1 MRKFTFFLSM
11 LFAMTV
17 MAQTGGYE
25 VNYTGTKNSDRPLNF
40 IKVESA
46 SYGSS
51 NYNLTSSEKLQL
63 YVDATESVTLKVGAG
78 DVVTPSIGYGGSWM
92 HAYVYVDANGD
103 GTFTAGVAEDGYTP
117 TGDLVSY
124 SAYNAD
130 PEGSGLWRNSAG
142 AQSGNNTVALPT
154 FKAPETTGTYR
165 MRFKTDWNSI
175 DPAGCDKDGN
185 TLSAN
190 RGAIID
196 VTLEVAEAQEGYV
209 EQLFNAATI
218 VDGKLAKGT
227 SWYTIQIGANGYVID
242 NNGDAN
248 HIALDEVISDATDGN
263 QLWAFVGDNTNGYKL
278 YNKKTGTAKVLA
290 APTTMG
296 SNTGANAFPILVDA
310 TAVPA
315 GYTDMWM
322 FTESSDLGTG
332 DTYFYMYEKGYPSNK
347 VNNRDNKLAFWNG
360 GADAGSTLNIQL
372 GQVEHP
378 VSTMTGEWTAS
389 NAAGTWAAGW
399 KSKNA
404 PHALL
409 QETQGRNNIAGYN
422 AEGDLQLY
430 TCLANATV
438 NGVYIATYSVSSD
451 SEDYMVA
458 GYSFDFVSSGTNDVT
473 VTPNGGEAVT
483 AGSAN
488 AANVSVKN
496 SEESALLTFD
506 VTSTS
511 NMFAN
516 TTNFYITM
524 VRKAPAVEP
533 SEEIF
538 VTNKGG
544 IPYRIPAIAMAKN
557 GDLIAVADYRHSGS
571 DIGVVNNGRI
581 DLHARIS
588 KDNGASWGNRFS
600 IVEGQGASSP
610 DFMHVGFGDPAI
622 VADRESDR
630 VLVLSCAGN
639 VSFQNGTRNN
649 HQNIARFYSEDN
661 GATWSEPVDI
671 ADAIYAMWDN
681 SNHGPVMAMFVGS
694 GKIHQS
700 RYVKVNNYYRLYC
713 AVLLKNKNA
722 TYTNFVLYSDDF
734 GGSWNV
740 LGGVNTAPIPSGGD
754 EPKVEEL
761 PNGNVVISSRI
772 NGGRDFNIFTF
783 TDMETATGSWGTR
796 ATSNASNNGV
806 VALGNSTNGEI
817 MIMPAV
823 RNEDGEKVWIALQS
837 LPFGS
842 GRTNVGIYYKELAS
856 SNDYNTPANFAKD
869 WDGRHQATFLG
880 SAYSTMC
887 FQQDSTIA
895 FLYEES
901 TYGADYTIV
910 YKNYTLEQ
918 ITDGAYSVSNDT
930 TTPEPEPEPEPE
942 LPEESA
948 LVLALTAE
956 QIGTTYPYQ
965 LSNED
970 AAKIFALNDITVAIK
985 FNTSNLGG
993 RKALFATADPTK
1005 AANTDAMGTNS
1016 YYVAYGMNNADIGY
1030 LASWRD
1036 GDRYTAGNCIP
1047 ANAEENV
1054 AVFVINPTNNNFRS
1068 YINGQNIAD
1077 RNFGGYEIASPAM
1090 VKADYPDANI
1100 YIGGA
1105 EHAGGYGEVF
1115 NGTITGVKVF
1125 EGALTADEIAAIN
1138 FDAVEPEP
1146 EPEPNTP
1153 VEITSIDQLSN
1164 AKLYTVASSDAG
1176 RGNFYALDSKV
1187 DMCAVTYNAGADA
1200 CHSVAYNAEDPKQ
1213 QFAFVN
1219 YEGKFYIY
1227 SVSEKKFLAKE
1238 GNVNKLTA
1246 ESPYDY
1252 VTVEKVIEAGENTF
1266 ALKANDT
1273 HYFTASP
1280 GWCSNASR
1288 NTCIQSTLTSHSSN
1302 DGWDAGAWFI
1312 ITEVGEFDATEAL
1325 AMLAPEVEPLEV
1337 VSITPADG
1345 ETVEKLEQIV
1355 VTFNAPVTLDET
1367 KSINLVAVEEK
1378 ADVTPIEAYA
1388 GNWNMASIYP
1398 GYDEMTYYAT
1408 GTVEVINYQGT
1419 PALLCKNFADY
1430 APEFG
1435 YDDSF
1440 IMLYNSEDGS
1450 VTLPAQQVGDFYY
1463 EGVTYKSAILLANS
1477 MKMELFNGKLIG
1489 NIVDGNIVFENSAE
1503 NEGVADSFMY
1513 YAEELGT
1520 LSYFNSLT
1528 WTPAEAAA
1536 APAKAARNRIAVEG
1550 VKKINVA
1557 PIAKS
1562 KINRADEN
1570 VVNVVSASINPDD
1583 ATQLIITVNEAL
1595 ANGTYK
1601 LSIEAGAVVTAQG
1614 ATNEAIFCTYYLNA
1628 PTGVE
1633 EVKGENGKVKAIYD
1647 LQGRK
1652 VETASKGIYII
1663 DGKKVLVK

>member
-1 MRKFTFFLSM
+1 M
-11 LFAMTV
+11 LFAMTM
-17 MAQTGGYE
+17 MAQTNGYE

-40 IKVESA
+40 VKVESA

-51 NYNLTSSEKLQL
+51 NYNLTAAETLQL
-63 YVDATESVTLKVGAG
+63 YVDATETVRLKVGAG
-78 DVVTPSIGYGGSWM
+78 DVVTPSVGYGGSWM

-142 AQSGNNTVALPT
+142 AQNGNNTVALPT

-165 MRFKTDWNSI
+165 MRFKIDWNSI
-175 DPAGCDKDGN
+175 DPAGCDKEGN

-218 VDGKLAKGT
+218 TEGEFAKGT
-227 SWYTIQIGANGYVID
+227 AWYTLQIAANGFVIAD
-242 NNGDAN
+242 NGTAD
-248 HIALDEVISDATDGN
+248 HIALDEVISDATDSK

-278 YNKKTGTAKVLA
+278 YNKSTGTAKVLA
-290 APTTMG
+290 APTTMS
-296 SNTGANAFPILVDA
+296 SNSGGTSYPILVDA
-310 TAVPA
+310 ATVPA

-322 FTESSDLGTG
+322 FTSSSDLGTG
-332 DTYFYMYEKGYPSNK
+332 DTYFYMYEKGYPANK
-347 VNNRDNKLAFWNG
+347 VNNRDNKLAFWSG

-389 NAAGTWAAGW
+389 NPAGTWAAGW

-422 AEGDLQLY
+422 GEGDLQLY

-451 SEDYMVA
+451 NEDYMVA

-483 AGSAN
+483 ASSAN
-488 AANVSVKN
+488 AANVSVVN
-496 SEESALLTFD
+496 SDESAQLTFD

-516 TTNFYITM
+516 TSKFYITM
-524 VRKAPAVEP
+524 VRKAPAIEP
-533 SEEIF
+533 SEDIF
-538 VTNKGG
+538 VTKKGG

-588 KDNGASWGNRFS
+588 KDNGTSWGDRFS
-600 IVEGQGASSP
+600 IVEGKGASSP

-700 RYVKVNNYYRLYC
+700 RYVKVNDYYRLYC

-734 GGSWNV
+734 GGSWKV

-761 PNGNVVISSRI
+761 PNGNVIISSRI

-783 TDMETATGSWGTR
+783 TDKEAATGSWGTR
-796 ATSNASNNGV
+796 ATSNANNNGV

-817 MIMPAV
+817 LIFPAV
-823 RNEDGEKVWIALQS
+823 RNEDGAHVWMALQS
-837 LPFGS
+837 VPFGS

-856 SNDYNTPANFAKD
+856 ELDYNTPANFAKE
-869 WDGRHQATFLG
+869 WDGRHQASFLG

-918 ITDGAYSVSNDT
+918 ITDGAYSVSNSTD
-930 TTPEPEPEPEPE
+930 TPEPEPDETES
-942 LPEESA
+942 EETKA
-948 LVLALTAE
+948 LIVDAKALLAHE
-956 QIGTTYPYQ
+956 SIGTPTGSARAALEAAVAAAEAKPTAAAGTA
-965 LSNED
+965 LS
-970 AAKIFALNDITVAIK
+970 IAI
-985 FNTSNLGG
+985 
-993 RKALFATADPTK
+993 D
-1005 AANTDAMGTNS
+1005 S
-1016 YYVAYGMNNADIGY
+1016 YYSATEIVVPEAGKTYTFTAVWGDVEYYIYNNNGTLAVAARNGDVPVEGQFVCEYNADEEYKFQFKTSDGAYY
-1030 LASWRD
+1030 LA
-1036 GDRYTAGNCIP
+1036 Y
-1047 ANAEENV
+1047 
-1054 AVFVINPTNNNFRS
+1054 PT
-1068 YINGQNIAD
+1068 
-1077 RNFGGYEIASPAM
+1077 
-1090 VKADYPDANI
+1090 
-1100 YIGGA
+1100 IGGKSWLDN
-1105 EHAGGYGEVF
+1105 ESL
-1115 NGTITGVKVF
+1115 TGL
-1125 EGALTADEIAAIN
+1125 EA
-1138 FDAVEPEP
+1138 
-1146 EPEPNTP
+1146 
-1153 VEITSIDQLSN
+1153 TS
-1164 AKLYTVASSDAG
+1164 
-1176 RGNFYALDSKV
+1176 SKV
-1187 DMCAVTYNAGADA
+1187 T
-1200 CHSVAYNAEDPKQ
+1200 
-1213 QFAFVN
+1213 
-1219 YEGKFYIY
+1219 KF
-1227 SVSEKKFLAKE
+1227 
-1238 GNVNKLTA
+1238 NVNKILSGGSVSATNEA
-1246 ESPYDY
+1246 LFGLVRMDGWRGYDNGKY
-1252 VTVEKVIEAGENTF
+1252 TDSYGPIVVKHSAQTFDGANDAFYNENFTSAFRIEAVEQ
-1266 ALKANDT
+1266 
-1273 HYFTASP
+1273 P
-1280 GWCSNASR
+1280 E
-1288 NTCIQSTLTSHSSN
+1288 
-1302 DGWDAGAWFI
+1302 
-1312 ITEVGEFDATEAL
+1312 EV
-1325 AMLAPEVEPLEV
+1325 VEPLEV

-1367 KSINLVAVEEK
+1367 KSISLVAVDEK

-1388 GNWNMASIYP
+1388 GSWNMASLYP

-1408 GTVEVINYQGT
+1408 GTIEVIDYQGT

-1430 APEFG
+1430 DPAYG

-1450 VTLPAQQVGDFYY
+1450 ITLPTQQVGDFYY
-1463 EGVTYKSAILLANS
+1463 EGASYQSALLLTNS
-1477 MKMELFNGKLIG
+1477 MRMEIFNGKLIG

-1503 NEGVADSFMY
+1503 NENTADSFMF
-1513 YAEELGT
+1513 YAPELGT
-1520 LSYFNSLT
+1520 LTYFNSLT

-1536 APAKAARNRIAVEG
+1536 APAKAPARNKIAVEG
-1550 VKKINVA
+1550 VKSIAVA
-1557 PIAKS
+1557 SVAKS
-1562 KINRADEN
+1562 KMSRAAN
-1570 VVNVVSASINPDD
+1570 IVTASINPDD
-1583 ATQLIITVNEAL
+1583 ATQLIIAVNEAL
-1595 ANGTYK
+1595 ANGTYE
-1601 LSIEAGAVVTAQG
+1601 LTIEAGAVVTAEG
-1614 ATNEAIFCTYYLNA
+1614 ATNETIICTYYLND

-1633 EVKGENGKVKAIYD
+1633 EVFDEVKTENGKVKAIYD

-1652 VETASKGIYII
+1652 VETTSKGLYII
-1663 DGKKVLVK
+1663 DGKKVFVK

>member
-1 MRKFTFFLSM
+1 M
-11 LFAMTV
+11 LFAMTM
-17 MAQTGGYE
+17 MAQTNGYE

-40 IKVESA
+40 VKVESA

-51 NYNLTSSEKLQL
+51 NYNLTAAETLQL
-63 YVDATESVTLKVGAG
+63 YVDATETVRLKVGAG
-78 DVVTPSIGYGGSWM
+78 DVVTPSVGYGGSWM

-142 AQSGNNTVALPT
+142 AQNGNNTVALPT

-165 MRFKTDWNSI
+165 MRFKIDWNSI
-175 DPAGCDKDGN
+175 DPAGCDKEGN

-218 VDGKLAKGT
+218 TEGEFAKGT
-227 SWYTIQIGANGYVID
+227 AWYTLQIAANGFVIAD
-242 NNGDAN
+242 NGTAD
-248 HIALDEVISDATDGN
+248 HIALDEVISDATDSK

-278 YNKKTGTAKVLA
+278 YNKSTGTAKVLA
-290 APTTMG
+290 APTTMS
-296 SNTGANAFPILVDA
+296 SNTGATSYPILVDA
-310 TAVPA
+310 AAVPA

-322 FTESSDLGTG
+322 FTSSSDLGTG
-332 DTYFYMYEKGYPSNK
+332 DTYFYMYEKGYPANK

-422 AEGDLQLY
+422 GEGDLQLY

-451 SEDYMVA
+451 NEDYMVA

-483 AGSAN
+483 ASSAN
-488 AANVSVKN
+488 AANISVKN
-496 SEESALLTFD
+496 SDESAQLTFD

-524 VRKAPAVEP
+524 VRKAPAIEP
-533 SEEIF
+533 SEDIF
-538 VTNKGG
+538 VTKKGG
-544 IPYRIPAIAMAKN
+544 IPYRIPAIALAKN

-588 KDNGASWGNRFS
+588 KDNGTSWGDRFS
-600 IVEGQGASSP
+600 IVEGKGASSP

-700 RYVKVNNYYRLYC
+700 RYVKVNDYYRLYC

-734 GGSWNV
+734 GGSWKV

-761 PNGNVVISSRI
+761 PNGNVIISSRI

-783 TDMETATGSWGTR
+783 TDKEAATGSWGTR
-796 ATSNASNNGV
+796 ATSNANNNGV

-817 MIMPAV
+817 LIFPAV
-823 RNEDGEKVWIALQS
+823 RNEDGAHVWMALQS
-837 LPFGS
+837 VPFGS

-856 SNDYNTPANFAKD
+856 ELDYNTPANFAKD
-869 WDGRHQATFLG
+869 WDGRHQASFLG

-918 ITDGAYSVSNDT
+918 ITDGAYSVSNSTD
-930 TTPEPEPEPEPE
+930 TPEPEPDETES
-942 LPEESA
+942 EETKA
-948 LVLALTAE
+948 LIVDAKALLAHE
-956 QIGTTYPYQ
+956 GIGTPTGSARAALEAAVAAAEAKPTAAAGTA
-965 LSNED
+965 LS
-970 AAKIFALNDITVAIK
+970 IAI
-985 FNTSNLGG
+985 
-993 RKALFATADPTK
+993 D
-1005 AANTDAMGTNS
+1005 S
-1016 YYVAYGMNNADIGY
+1016 YYSATEIVVPEDGKTYTFTAVWGTTECYIYNNNGTLAVAARNGDVPVEGQFVCEYNADEEYKFQFKTSDGIYY
-1030 LASWRD
+1030 LA
-1036 GDRYTAGNCIP
+1036 Y
-1047 ANAEENV
+1047 
-1054 AVFVINPTNNNFRS
+1054 PT
-1068 YINGQNIAD
+1068 
-1077 RNFGGYEIASPAM
+1077 
-1090 VKADYPDANI
+1090 
-1100 YIGGA
+1100 IGGKSWLDN
-1105 EHAGGYGEVF
+1105 ESL
-1115 NGTITGVKVF
+1115 TGL
-1125 EGALTADEIAAIN
+1125 EA
-1138 FDAVEPEP
+1138 
-1146 EPEPNTP
+1146 
-1153 VEITSIDQLSN
+1153 TS
-1164 AKLYTVASSDAG
+1164 
-1176 RGNFYALDSKV
+1176 GN
-1187 DMCAVTYNAGADA
+1187 VT
-1200 CHSVAYNAEDPKQ
+1200 
-1213 QFAFVN
+1213 
-1219 YEGKFYIY
+1219 KF
-1227 SVSEKKFLAKE
+1227 
-1238 GNVNKLTA
+1238 NVNKILSGGSVSATNEALFGLVRMDGWRGYHNSEYRNVYGPIVVKHSDLTFDGA
-1246 ESPYDY
+1246 EAPFYNENFTSAFR
-1252 VTVEKVIEAGENTF
+1252 IEAVEQ
-1266 ALKANDT
+1266 
-1273 HYFTASP
+1273 P
-1280 GWCSNASR
+1280 E
-1288 NTCIQSTLTSHSSN
+1288 
-1302 DGWDAGAWFI
+1302 
-1312 ITEVGEFDATEAL
+1312 EV
-1325 AMLAPEVEPLEV
+1325 VEPLEV
-1337 VSITPADG
+1337 VDITPADG

-1367 KSINLVAVEEK
+1367 KSISLVAVEEK

-1388 GNWNMASIYP
+1388 GSWNMASLYP

-1408 GTVEVINYQGT
+1408 GTVEVIDYEGT

-1430 APEFG
+1430 DPAYG

-1450 VTLPAQQVGDFYY
+1450 ITLPTQQVGDFYY
-1463 EGVTYKSAILLANS
+1463 EGASYQSALLLTNS
-1477 MKMELFNGKLIG
+1477 MRMEIFNGKLIG

-1503 NEGVADSFMY
+1503 NDNTADSFMF
-1513 YAEELGT
+1513 YAPELGT
-1520 LSYFNSLT
+1520 LTYFNSLT

-1536 APAKAARNRIAVEG
+1536 APAKAPARNKIAVEG
-1550 VKKINVA
+1550 VKSINVA

-1562 KINRADEN
+1562 KMNRADEN

-1595 ANGTYK
+1595 ANGKYM

-1614 ATNEAIFCTYYLNA
+1614 ATNEAIICTYYLND
-1628 PTGVE
+1628 PTDVE
-1633 EVKGENGKVKAIYD
+1633 EVFDEVKTESGEVKGIYD
-1647 LQGRK
+1647 LTGRK
-1652 VETASKGIYII
+1652 VEGPTKGIYII
-1663 DGKKVLVK
+1663 NGKKVLVK

>member
-11 LFAMTV
+11 LFAMTM
-17 MAQTGGYE
+17 MAQTNGYE

-40 IKVESA
+40 VKVESA
-46 SYGSS
+46 SYGAS
-51 NYNLTSSEKLQL
+51 NYNLTAAEKLQL
-63 YVDATESVTLKVGAG
+63 YVDATETVTLKVGAG
-78 DVVTPSIGYGGSWM
+78 DVVTPSVGYGGSWM

-142 AQSGNNTVALPT
+142 AQNGNNTVALPT

-165 MRFKTDWNSI
+165 MRFKIDWNSI
-175 DPAGCDKDGN
+175 DPAGCNDAGN

-218 VDGKLAKGT
+218 TEGEFAKGT
-227 SWYTIQIGANGYVID
+227 AWYTLQIAANGFVIAD
-242 NNGDAN
+242 NGTAD
-248 HIALDEVISDATDGN
+248 HIALDEVISDATDSK

-278 YNKKTGTAKVLA
+278 YNKSTGTAKVLA
-290 APTTMG
+290 APTTMS
-296 SNTGANAFPILVDA
+296 SNSGGTSYPILVDA
-310 TAVPA
+310 AAVPA

-322 FTESSDLGTG
+322 FTSSSDLGTG
-332 DTYFYMYEKGYPSNK
+332 DTYFYMYEKGYPANK
-347 VNNRDNKLAFWNG
+347 VNNRDNKLAFWSG

-422 AEGDLQLY
+422 GEGDLQLY

-451 SEDYMVA
+451 NEDYMVA

-483 AGSAN
+483 ASSAN
-488 AANVSVKN
+488 AANVSVVN
-496 SEESALLTFD
+496 SDESAQLTFN

-524 VRKAPAVEP
+524 VRKAPAIEP
-533 SEEIF
+533 SEDIF
-538 VTNKGG
+538 VTKKGG

-588 KDNGASWGNRFS
+588 KDNGTSWGNRFS
-600 IVEGQGASSP
+600 IVEGKGASSP

-700 RYVKVNNYYRLYC
+700 RYVKVNDYYRLYC

-734 GGSWNV
+734 GGSWKV

-761 PNGNVVISSRI
+761 PNGNVIISSRI

-783 TDMETATGSWGTR
+783 TDKEAATGSWGTR

-817 MIMPAV
+817 LIFPAV
-823 RNEDGEKVWIALQS
+823 RNEDGANVWMALQS
-837 LPFGS
+837 VPFGS

-856 SNDYNTPANFAKD
+856 ELDYNTPANFAKE
-869 WDGRHQATFLG
+869 WDGRHQASFLG

-930 TTPEPEPEPEPE
+930 DTPEPEPDETES
-942 LPEESA
+942 EETKA
-948 LVLALTAE
+948 LIVDAKALLAHE
-956 QIGTTYPYQ
+956 SIGTPTGSARAALEAAVAAAEAKPTAAAGTA
-965 LSNED
+965 LS
-970 AAKIFALNDITVAIK
+970 IAI
-985 FNTSNLGG
+985 
-993 RKALFATADPTK
+993 D
-1005 AANTDAMGTNS
+1005 S
-1016 YYVAYGMNNADIGY
+1016 YYSATEIVVPEAGKTYTFTAVWGDVEYYIYNNNGTLAVAARNGDVPVEGQFVCEYNADEEYKFQFKTSDGAYY
-1030 LASWRD
+1030 LA
-1036 GDRYTAGNCIP
+1036 Y
-1047 ANAEENV
+1047 
-1054 AVFVINPTNNNFRS
+1054 PT
-1068 YINGQNIAD
+1068 
-1077 RNFGGYEIASPAM
+1077 
-1090 VKADYPDANI
+1090 
-1100 YIGGA
+1100 IGGKSWLDN
-1105 EHAGGYGEVF
+1105 ESL
-1115 NGTITGVKVF
+1115 TGL
-1125 EGALTADEIAAIN
+1125 EA
-1138 FDAVEPEP
+1138 
-1146 EPEPNTP
+1146 
-1153 VEITSIDQLSN
+1153 TS
-1164 AKLYTVASSDAG
+1164 
-1176 RGNFYALDSKV
+1176 SKV
-1187 DMCAVTYNAGADA
+1187 T
-1200 CHSVAYNAEDPKQ
+1200 
-1213 QFAFVN
+1213 
-1219 YEGKFYIY
+1219 KF
-1227 SVSEKKFLAKE
+1227 
-1238 GNVNKLTA
+1238 NVNKILSGGSVSATNEA
-1246 ESPYDY
+1246 LFGLVRMDGWRGYDNGKY
-1252 VTVEKVIEAGENTF
+1252 TDSYGPIVVKHSAQTF
-1266 ALKANDT
+1266 DGANDAF
-1273 HYFTASP
+1273 YNENFTSAFRVEAVEQP
-1280 GWCSNASR
+1280 E
-1288 NTCIQSTLTSHSSN
+1288 
-1302 DGWDAGAWFI
+1302 
-1312 ITEVGEFDATEAL
+1312 EV
-1325 AMLAPEVEPLEV
+1325 VEPLEV

-1367 KSINLVAVEEK
+1367 KSISLVAVEESN
-1378 ADVTPIEAYA
+1378 VTPIEAYA
-1388 GNWNMASIYP
+1388 GSWNMASLYP

-1408 GTVEVINYQGT
+1408 GTVEVIDYEGT

-1430 APEFG
+1430 DPAYG

-1450 VTLPAQQVGDFYY
+1450 ITLPAQNLADFYY
-1463 EGVTYKSAILLANS
+1463 EGASYPTTLYLSNS
-1477 MKMELFNGKLIG
+1477 MELMLYGGKLIG
-1489 NIVDGNIVFENSAE
+1489 NIVDGNIVFENAPD
-1503 NEGVADSFMY
+1503 NKNIADSFMFY
-1513 YAEELGT
+1513 SEELGT
-1520 LSYFNSLT
+1520 LTYFNSLT

-1536 APAKAARNRIAVEG
+1536 APAKAPARNKIAVEG
-1550 VKKINVA
+1550 VKNIAVA
-1557 PIAKS
+1557 SVAKS
-1562 KINRADEN
+1562 KMSRAAN
-1570 VVNVVSASINPDD
+1570 IVTASINPDD
-1583 ATQLIITVNEAL
+1583 ATQLIIAVNEAL
-1595 ANGTYK
+1595 ANGTYE
-1601 LSIEAGAVVTAQG
+1601 LTIEAGAVVTAQG
-1614 ATNEAIFCTYYLNA
+1614 ATNEAIICTFYLND

-1633 EVKGENGKVKAIYD
+1633 EVFDEVKTESGEVKGIYD
-1647 LQGRK
+1647 LTGRK
-1652 VETASKGIYII
+1652 VEGPTKGIYII
-1663 DGKKVLVK
+1663 NGKKVLVK

>member
-11 LFAMTV
+11 LFAMTM

-25 VNYTGTKNSDRPLNF
+25 VNYTGTKNSDRPLNY

-51 NYNLTSSEKLQL
+51 SYNLTAAEKLQL
-63 YVDATESVTLKVGAG
+63 YVDATETVTLKVGAG
-78 DVVTPSIGYGGSWM
+78 DVVTPSISYGGSWM

-103 GTFTAGVAEDGYTP
+103 GTFTADVADDGYTP

-130 PEGSGLWRNSAG
+130 PDGSGLWRNSAG
-142 AQSGNNTVALPT
+142 EQNGNNTVALPT
-154 FKAPETTGTYR
+154 FKAPETVGTYR

-175 DPAGCDKDGN
+175 DPAGCDDADN
-185 TLSAN
+185 TLKAN

-196 VTLEVAEAQEGYV
+196 VTLEVAEAQEGYA
-209 EQLFNAATI
+209 EQLFNATTI
-218 VDGKLAKGT
+218 TDGEFEKGT
-227 SWYTIQIGANGYVID
+227 AWYTLQIGANNFVIAD
-242 NNGDAN
+242 NGTAD
-248 HIALDEVISDATDGN
+248 HIELSEYISDATDN
-263 QLWAFVGDNTNGYKL
+263 AQLWAFVGDNTNGYKL
-278 YNKKTGTAKVLA
+278 YNKNTGTAKVLA

-296 SNTGANAFPILVDA
+296 SNTGGNAFPILVDA

-322 FTESSDLGTG
+322 FTSSSDLGEG
-332 DTYFYMYEKGYPSNK
+332 DTYFYMYEKGYPANK

-372 GQVEHP
+372 GQVEYP

-399 KSKNA
+399 KSTNA
-404 PHALL
+404 PHAIL
-409 QETQGRNNIAGYN
+409 QETQARNNIAGYN

-438 NGVYIATYSVSSD
+438 NGVFIATYSISTD

-458 GYSFDFVSSGTNDVT
+458 GYNFDFVSSGADDVT
-473 VTPNGGEAVT
+473 VTPNGGTAVT
-483 AGSAN
+483 ANSAT
-488 AANVSVKN
+488 AANVSVVN
-496 SEESALLTFD
+496 SEEGALLTFD

-516 TTNFYITM
+516 TSNFYITL

-533 SEEIF
+533 SQEIF
-538 VTNKGG
+538 TTNKGG

-557 GDLIAVADYRHSGS
+557 GDLIAVADYRHSGA
-571 DIGVVNNGRI
+571 DIGVVINGRI

-588 KDNGASWGNRFS
+588 KDNGASWENKFA
-600 IVEGQGASSP
+600 IVEGQGSSSP
-610 DFMHVGFGDPAI
+610 DFMHVGFGDPCI

-639 VSFQNGTRNN
+639 VSFQNGTRNR

-700 RYVKVNNYYRLYC
+700 RYVKVNDYYRLYC

-734 GGSWNV
+734 GGTWDV

-783 TDMETATGSWGTR
+783 TDKEAATGSWGTR

-869 WDGRHQATFLG
+869 WDGRHQSTFIG

-887 FQQDSTIA
+887 FQKDSTIA

-901 TYGADYTIV
+901 THGADYTIV

-918 ITDGAYSVSNDT
+918 ITDGAYSISSDT
-930 TTPEPEPEPEPE
+930 TLPEPDETES
-942 LPEESA
+942 EETKA
-948 LVLALTAE
+948 LIADAKALLANE
-956 QIGTTYPYQ
+956 GIGTPTGSARAALEAAVAAAEASPTAAAGTV
-965 LSNED
+965 LS
-970 AAKIFALNDITVAIK
+970 TAI
-985 FNTSNLGG
+985 
-993 RKALFATADPTK
+993 D
-1005 AANTDAMGTNS
+1005 S
-1016 YYVAYGMNNADIGY
+1016 YYGATEIVVPEGGKTYTFTAVWGDAEYYIYNNGGALAVKARDGEIPAEGQFLCEYNADEEYKFQFKTSDGAYY
-1030 LASWRD
+1030 LA
-1036 GDRYTAGNCIP
+1036 Y
-1047 ANAEENV
+1047 
-1054 AVFVINPTNNNFRS
+1054 PT
-1068 YINGQNIAD
+1068 
-1077 RNFGGYEIASPAM
+1077 
-1090 VKADYPDANI
+1090 
-1100 YIGGA
+1100 IGGKSWLD
-1105 EHAGGYGEVF
+1105 GESTS
-1115 NGTITGVKVF
+1115 GLEATSGKV
-1125 EGALTADEIAAIN
+1125 T
-1138 FDAVEPEP
+1138 
-1146 EPEPNTP
+1146 
-1153 VEITSIDQLSN
+1153 
-1164 AKLYTVASSDAG
+1164 
-1176 RGNFYALDSKV
+1176 
-1187 DMCAVTYNAGADA
+1187 
-1200 CHSVAYNAEDPKQ
+1200 
-1213 QFAFVN
+1213 
-1219 YEGKFYIY
+1219 KF
-1227 SVSEKKFLAKE
+1227 
-1238 GNVNKLTA
+1238 NVNKILSGGSVSATNEA
-1246 ESPYDY
+1246 LFGLVRMDGWRGYDNGKNIDSY
-1252 VTVEKVIEAGENTF
+1252 GPIVVKHSAQIFDGANDAYYNENFTSAFRVEEVEKPAV
-1266 ALKANDT
+1266 
-1273 HYFTASP
+1273 
-1280 GWCSNASR
+1280 
-1288 NTCIQSTLTSHSSN
+1288 
-1302 DGWDAGAWFI
+1302 
-1312 ITEVGEFDATEAL
+1312 V
-1325 AMLAPEVEPLEV
+1325 VEPLEV
-1337 VSITPADG
+1337 VSISPADG

-1367 KSINLVAVEEK
+1367 KNISLVAVEES
-1378 ADVTPIEAYA
+1378 DVTPIEAYV
-1388 GNWNMASIYP
+1388 GTWQLMSSFP
-1398 GYDEMTYYAT
+1398 GQESYYVT
-1408 GTVEVINYQGT
+1408 GTIEITENEGQ
-1419 PALLCKNFADY
+1419 PALLCKGFADMAY
-1430 APEFG
+1430 YG

-1450 VTLPAQQVGDFYY
+1450 ITLPAQYCNNFEYNGASY
-1463 EGVTYKSAILLANS
+1463 EVILYLGNYS
-1477 MKMELFNGKLIG
+1477 EMNVMGGKLIG
-1489 NIVDGNIVFENSAE
+1489 NIVDGNIVFENSPE
-1503 NEGVADSFMY
+1503 NQNIADSFIFYSSGMGG
-1513 YAEELGT
+1513 ALT
-1520 LSYFNSLT
+1520 YFNELV
-1528 WTPAEAAA
+1528 WTPASASA
-1536 APAKAARNRIAVEG
+1536 APAKAPARNNIKVNSA
-1550 VKKINVA
+1550 NNLTVA
-1557 PIAKS
+1557 SIAKS
-1562 KINRADEN
+1562 KISRADEN
-1570 VVNVVSASINPDD
+1570 VASIVSATINPDD

-1595 ANGTYK
+1595 ANSTYK
-1601 LSIEAGAVVTAQG
+1601 LTIEAGAVVTAEG
-1614 ATNEAIFCTYYLNA
+1614 ATNETIICTYILND
-1628 PTGVE
+1628 PTGIG
-1633 EVKGENGKVKAIYD
+1633 EVKGENGEVKAIYD
-1647 LQGRK
+1647 LTGRK
-1652 VETASKGIYII
+1652 VEGPRKGIYII

>member
-17 MAQTGGYE
+17 MAQTSGYE
-25 VNYTGTKNSDRPLNF
+25 VNYTGTKNSDRPLNYV
-40 IKVESA
+40 KVESP
-46 SYGSS
+46 SYGAS
-51 NYNLTSSEKLQL
+51 NYNLTAAETLQL
-63 YVDATESVTLKVGAG
+63 YVDATETVTLKVGAG

-142 AQSGNNTVALPT
+142 AQNGNNTVALPT

-196 VTLEVAEAQEGYV
+196 VTLEVAEAQEGFA
-209 EQLFNAATI
+209 EQLFNATTI
-218 VDGKLAKGT
+218 TDGQFAKGT
-227 SWYTIQIGANGYVID
+227 AWYTLQIAANNFVIAD
-242 NNGDAN
+242 NGTAN
-248 HIALDEVISDATDGN
+248 HIALSEYISDATDN
-263 QLWAFVGDNTNGYKL
+263 AQLWAFVGDNTNGYKL
-278 YNKKTGTAKVLA
+278 YNKNTGTAKVLA

-296 SNTGANAFPILVDA
+296 SNTGGNAFPILVDA
-310 TAVPA
+310 AAVPA
-315 GYTDMWM
+315 GYTDMWL
-322 FTESSDLGTG
+322 FTSSGDLGEG
-332 DTYFYMYEKGYPSNK
+332 DNYFYMYEKGYPENK

-372 GQVEHP
+372 GQVEYP

-399 KSKNA
+399 KSTNA
-404 PHALL
+404 PHAIL
-409 QETQGRNNIAGYN
+409 QETQARNNIAGYN

-438 NGVYIATYSVSSD
+438 NGVFIATYSISSD
-451 SEDYMVA
+451 DNDYMVA

-473 VTPNGGEAVT
+473 VTPNGGSAVT
-483 AGSAN
+483 ASSAT
-488 AANVSVKN
+488 AANVSVVN
-496 SEESALLTFD
+496 SEENALLTFD

-516 TTNFYITM
+516 TSNFYITL

-533 SEEIF
+533 SQEIF

-588 KDNGASWGNRFS
+588 KDNGASWEQKFA
-600 IVEGQGASSP
+600 IVEGKGANSP
-610 DFMHVGFGDPAI
+610 DFMHVGFGDPCI

-681 SNHGPVMAMFVGS
+681 SVQGPVMAMFVGS

-700 RYVKVNNYYRLYC
+700 RYVKVNDYYRLYC

-734 GGSWNV
+734 GGTWDI
-740 LGGVNTAPIPSGGD
+740 LGGATTAPIPSGGD

-783 TDMETATGSWGTR
+783 TDMEAATGSWGTR

-869 WDGRHQATFLG
+869 WDGRHQATFIG

-887 FQQDSTIA
+887 FQKDSTIA

-901 TYGADYTIV
+901 THGADYTIV

-918 ITDGAYSVSNDT
+918 ITDGAYSISSDT
-930 TTPEPEPEPEPE
+930 TLPEPDETESEETKALIADAKELLANEDIGTPTGSARAALEAAVAAAEAKPTAAAGTALSIAIDSYYSATEIVVPEAGKTYTFTAVWGENE
-942 LPEESA
+942 YYIYNNNGTLAVAARGEEALPE
-948 LVLALTAE
+948 
-956 QIGTTYPYQ
+956 
-965 LSNED
+965 
-970 AAKIFALNDITVAIK
+970 AAQFVCE
-985 FNTSNLGG
+985 
-993 RKALFATADPTK
+993 
-1005 AANTDAMGTNS
+1005 
-1016 YYVAYGMNNADIGY
+1016 YNADEEYKFQFKTSDGVYY
-1030 LASWRD
+1030 LA
-1036 GDRYTAGNCIP
+1036 Y
-1047 ANAEENV
+1047 
-1054 AVFVINPTNNNFRS
+1054 PT
-1068 YINGQNIAD
+1068 
-1077 RNFGGYEIASPAM
+1077 
-1090 VKADYPDANI
+1090 
-1100 YIGGA
+1100 IGGKNWLD
-1105 EHAGGYGEVF
+1105 GESL
-1115 NGTITGVKVF
+1115 TGL
-1125 EGALTADEIAAIN
+1125 EA
-1138 FDAVEPEP
+1138 
-1146 EPEPNTP
+1146 
-1153 VEITSIDQLSN
+1153 TS
-1164 AKLYTVASSDAG
+1164 
-1176 RGNFYALDSKV
+1176 SKV
-1187 DMCAVTYNAGADA
+1187 T
-1200 CHSVAYNAEDPKQ
+1200 
-1213 QFAFVN
+1213 
-1219 YEGKFYIY
+1219 KF
-1227 SVSEKKFLAKE
+1227 
-1238 GNVNKLTA
+1238 NVNKILSGGSVSATNEA
-1246 ESPYDY
+1246 LFGLVRMDGWRGYDNGKY
-1252 VTVEKVIEAGENTF
+1252 TDSYGPIVVKHSAQTFDGANDAFYNENFTSAFRIEAVEQ
-1266 ALKANDT
+1266 
-1273 HYFTASP
+1273 P
-1280 GWCSNASR
+1280 E
-1288 NTCIQSTLTSHSSN
+1288 
-1302 DGWDAGAWFI
+1302 
-1312 ITEVGEFDATEAL
+1312 EV
-1325 AMLAPEVEPLEV
+1325 VEPLEV

-1345 ETVEKLEQIV
+1345 ETVEKLEQVV
-1355 VTFNAPVTLDET
+1355 VTFSAPVTLDET
-1367 KSINLVAVEEK
+1367 KNISLVAVEEK

-1388 GNWNMASIYP
+1388 GSWNMVSEYP
-1398 GYDEMTYYAT
+1398 GYDEFTYYAT
-1408 GTVEVINYQGT
+1408 GTIEVIDFNGE

-1450 VTLPAQQVGDFYY
+1450 VTLPAQQVGDFNY

-1562 KINRADEN
+1562 KISRADEN
-1570 VVNVVSASINPDD
+1570 VASIVSATINPDD

-1601 LSIEAGAVVTAQG
+1601 LTIEAGAVVTAEG
-1614 ATNEAIFCTYYLNA
+1614 ATNETIICTYILND
-1628 PTGVE
+1628 PTGID

-1652 VETASKGIYII
+1652 VETTSKGLYII

>member
-11 LFAMTV
+11 LFAMTM
-17 MAQTGGYE
+17 MAQTNGYE

-40 IKVESA
+40 VKVESA

-51 NYNLTSSEKLQL
+51 NYNLTAAETLQL
-63 YVDATESVTLKVGAG
+63 YVDATETVRLKVGAG
-78 DVVTPSIGYGGSWM
+78 DVVTPSVGYGGSWM

-142 AQSGNNTVALPT
+142 AQNGNNTVALPT

-165 MRFKTDWNSI
+165 MRFKIDWNSI
-175 DPAGCDKDGN
+175 DPAGCDKEGN

-218 VDGKLAKGT
+218 TEGEFAKGT
-227 SWYTIQIGANGYVID
+227 AWYTLQIAANGFVIAD
-242 NNGDAN
+242 NGTAD
-248 HIALDEVISDATDGN
+248 HIALDEVISDATDSK

-278 YNKKTGTAKVLA
+278 YNKSTGTAKVLA
-290 APTTMG
+290 APTTMS
-296 SNTGANAFPILVDA
+296 SNTGATSYPILVDA
-310 TAVPA
+310 AAVPA

-322 FTESSDLGTG
+322 FTSSSDLGTG
-332 DTYFYMYEKGYPSNK
+332 DTYFYMYEKGYPANK

-422 AEGDLQLY
+422 GEGDLQLY

-451 SEDYMVA
+451 NEDYMVA

-483 AGSAN
+483 ASSAN
-488 AANVSVKN
+488 AANVSVVN
-496 SEESALLTFD
+496 SDESAQLTFN

-516 TTNFYITM
+516 TSKFYITM
-524 VRKAPAVEP
+524 VRKAPAIEP
-533 SEEIF
+533 SEDIF
-538 VTNKGG
+538 VTKKGG

-588 KDNGASWGNRFS
+588 KDNGTSWGNRFS
-600 IVEGQGASSP
+600 IVEGKGASSP

-700 RYVKVNNYYRLYC
+700 RYVKVNDYYRLYC

-734 GGSWNV
+734 GGSWKV

-761 PNGNVVISSRI
+761 PNGNVIISSRI

-783 TDMETATGSWGTR
+783 TDKEAATGSWGTR
-796 ATSNASNNGV
+796 ATSNANNNGV

-817 MIMPAV
+817 LIFPAV
-823 RNEDGEKVWIALQS
+823 RNEDGAHVWMALQS
-837 LPFGS
+837 VPFGS

-856 SNDYNTPANFAKD
+856 ELDYNTPANFAKE
-869 WDGRHQATFLG
+869 WDGRHQASFLG

-918 ITDGAYSVSNDT
+918 ITDGAYSVSNSTD
-930 TTPEPEPEPEPE
+930 TPEPEPDETES
-942 LPEESA
+942 EETKA
-948 LVLALTAE
+948 LIVDAKALLAHE
-956 QIGTTYPYQ
+956 GIGTPTGSARAALEAAVAAAEAKPTAAAGTA
-965 LSNED
+965 LSIAVD
-970 AAKIFALNDITVAIK
+970 
-985 FNTSNLGG
+985 
-993 RKALFATADPTK
+993 
-1005 AANTDAMGTNS
+1005 S
-1016 YYVAYGMNNADIGY
+1016 YYSATEIVVPEAGKTYTFTAVWGDVEYYIYNNNGTLAVAARNGDVPVEGQFVCEYNADEEYKFQFKTSDGAYY
-1030 LASWRD
+1030 LA
-1036 GDRYTAGNCIP
+1036 Y
-1047 ANAEENV
+1047 
-1054 AVFVINPTNNNFRS
+1054 PT
-1068 YINGQNIAD
+1068 
-1077 RNFGGYEIASPAM
+1077 
-1090 VKADYPDANI
+1090 
-1100 YIGGA
+1100 IGGKSWLDN
-1105 EHAGGYGEVF
+1105 ESL
-1115 NGTITGVKVF
+1115 TGL
-1125 EGALTADEIAAIN
+1125 EA
-1138 FDAVEPEP
+1138 
-1146 EPEPNTP
+1146 
-1153 VEITSIDQLSN
+1153 TS
-1164 AKLYTVASSDAG
+1164 
-1176 RGNFYALDSKV
+1176 GN
-1187 DMCAVTYNAGADA
+1187 VT
-1200 CHSVAYNAEDPKQ
+1200 
-1213 QFAFVN
+1213 
-1219 YEGKFYIY
+1219 KF
-1227 SVSEKKFLAKE
+1227 
-1238 GNVNKLTA
+1238 NVNKILSGGSVSATNEALFGLVRMDGWRGYHNSEYRNVYGPIVVKHSDLTFDGA
-1246 ESPYDY
+1246 EAPFYNENFTSAFR
-1252 VTVEKVIEAGENTF
+1252 IEAVEQ
-1266 ALKANDT
+1266 
-1273 HYFTASP
+1273 P
-1280 GWCSNASR
+1280 E
-1288 NTCIQSTLTSHSSN
+1288 
-1302 DGWDAGAWFI
+1302 
-1312 ITEVGEFDATEAL
+1312 EV
-1325 AMLAPEVEPLEV
+1325 VEPLEV
-1337 VSITPADG
+1337 VDITPADG

-1367 KSINLVAVEEK
+1367 KSISLVAVEEK

-1388 GNWNMASIYP
+1388 GSWNMASLYP

-1408 GTVEVINYQGT
+1408 GTVEVIDYEGT

-1430 APEFG
+1430 DPAYG

-1450 VTLPAQQVGDFYY
+1450 ITLPTQQVGDFYY
-1463 EGVTYKSAILLANS
+1463 EGASYQSALLLTNS
-1477 MKMELFNGKLIG
+1477 MRMEIFNGKLIG

-1503 NEGVADSFMY
+1503 NDNTADSFMF
-1513 YAEELGT
+1513 YAPELGT
-1520 LSYFNSLT
+1520 LTYFNSLT

-1536 APAKAARNRIAVEG
+1536 APAKAPARNKIAVEG
-1550 VKKINVA
+1550 VKSINVA

-1562 KINRADEN
+1562 KMNRADEN

-1583 ATQLIITVNEAL
+1583 ATQLIIAVNEAL
-1595 ANGTYK
+1595 ANGTYE
-1601 LSIEAGAVVTAQG
+1601 LTIEAGAVVTAEG
-1614 ATNEAIFCTYYLNA
+1614 ATNEAIICTYYLND
-1628 PTGVE
+1628 PTDVE
-1633 EVKGENGKVKAIYD
+1633 EVFDEVKTESGEVKGIYD
-1647 LQGRK
+1647 LTGRK
-1652 VETASKGIYII
+1652 VEGPTKGIYII
-1663 DGKKVLVK
+1663 NGKKVLVK

>member
-40 IKVESA
+40 VKVESA

-51 NYNLTSSEKLQL
+51 SYNLTAAEKLQL
-63 YVDATESVTLKVGAG
+63 YVDATETVTLKVGAG

-103 GTFTAGVAEDGYTP
+103 GTFTADVADDGYTP

-130 PEGSGLWRNSAG
+130 PDGSGLWRNSAG
-142 AQSGNNTVALPT
+142 EQNGNNTVALPT
-154 FKAPETTGTYR
+154 FKAPETVGTYR

-175 DPAGCDKDGN
+175 DPAGCDKEGN
-185 TLSAN
+185 TLRDN

-196 VTLEVAEAQEGYV
+196 VTLEVAEAQEGFA
-209 EQLFNAATI
+209 EQLFNATTI
-218 VDGKLAKGT
+218 TDGEFAKGT
-227 SWYTIQIGANGYVID
+227 AWYTLQIGANNFVIAD
-242 NNGDAN
+242 NGTAN
-248 HIALDEVISDATDGN
+248 HLELSEYISDATDN
-263 QLWAFVGDNTNGYKL
+263 AQLWAFVGDNTNGYKL
-278 YNKKTGTAKVLA
+278 YNKNTGTAKVLA

-296 SNTGANAFPILVDA
+296 SNTGGNAFPILVDA

-322 FTESSDLGTG
+322 FTSSADLGEG
-332 DTYFYMYEKGYPSNK
+332 DTYFYMYEKGYPANK

-372 GQVEHP
+372 GQVEYP

-399 KSKNA
+399 KSTNA
-404 PHALL
+404 PHAIL

-422 AEGDLQLY
+422 GDGDLQLY

-438 NGVYIATYSVSSD
+438 NGVFIATYSVSSG

-483 AGSAN
+483 ASSAN
-488 AANVSVKN
+488 AANVLVVN

-516 TTNFYITM
+516 TSNFYITL

-533 SEEIF
+533 SQEIF
-538 VTNKGG
+538 TTNKGG

-557 GDLIAVADYRHSGS
+557 GDLIAVADYRHSGA

-588 KDNGASWGNRFS
+588 KDNGASWENKFA
-600 IVEGQGASSP
+600 IVEGQGSSSP
-610 DFMHVGFGDPAI
+610 DFMHVGFGDPCI

-639 VSFQNGTRNN
+639 VSFQSGTRNN

-700 RYVKVNNYYRLYC
+700 RYVKVNDYYRLYC

-734 GGSWNV
+734 GGTWDV

-783 TDMETATGSWGTR
+783 TDKEAATGSWGTR

-869 WDGRHQATFLG
+869 WDGRHQSTFIG

-887 FQQDSTIA
+887 FQKDSTIA

-901 TYGADYTIV
+901 THGADYTIV

-918 ITDGAYSVSNDT
+918 ITDGAYSISNHT
-930 TTPEPEPEPEPE
+930 TAPEPEPEPEPE
-942 LPEESA
+942 VPEESA

-956 QIGTTYPYQ
+956 QLGTNYPYQ
-965 LSNED
+965 LNDED
-970 AAKIFALNDITVAIK
+970 AAKIFALNDITVAVK
-985 FNTSNLGG
+985 FNTASLGG
-993 RKALFATADPTK
+993 RKALFATADPTQT
-1005 AANTDAMGTNS
+1005 ANTNAMGTNS
-1016 YYVAYGMNNADIGY
+1016 YYVAYGMNNADLGY

-1047 ANAEENV
+1047 ANAEDNV

-1068 YINGQNIAD
+1068 YLNGSNIAD
-1077 RNFGGYEIASPAM
+1077 RNFGTYEIASPAM

-1105 EHAGGYGEVF
+1105 EHAGGYGEIF

-1125 EGALTADEIAAIN
+1125 KGALTADEIAAIN
-1138 FDAVEPEP
+1138 FDVVEPEP
-1146 EPEPNTP
+1146 EPTGP
-1153 VEITSIDQLSN
+1153 VVITEVDQLSN
-1164 AKLYTVASSDAG
+1164 AKLYTITSSDAG

-1187 DMCAVTYNAGADA
+1187 DMCAVTYSAGSDA
-1200 CHSVAYNAEDPKQ
+1200 CHQVAYNAEDPKQ

-1227 SVSEKKFLAKE
+1227 SVSEKKFIAKD

-1246 ESPYDY
+1246 EAPFDY
-1252 VTVEKVIEAGENTF
+1252 ITVEKVIEAGENTF
-1266 ALKANDT
+1266 ALMANDT

-1288 NTCIQSTLTSHSSN
+1288 NTCIQSTLTSKNGN

-1325 AMLAPEVEPLEV
+1325 AMLTPAEPEVEPLEV
-1337 VSITPADG
+1337 VNISPADG

-1367 KSINLVAVEEK
+1367 KNIHLVAAEI
-1378 ADVTPIEAYA
+1378 TPIEAYA
-1388 GNWNMASIYP
+1388 GKWEVTSGWP
-1398 GYDEMTYYAT
+1398 GYPEFDDSEIGTIEVVDYA
-1408 GTVEVINYQGT
+1408 GV
-1419 PALLCKNFADY
+1419 PALLCKGFSGYNDM
-1430 APEFG
+1430 G

-1440 IMLYNSEDGS
+1440 LMMYNSEDGTVS
-1450 VTLPAQQVGDFYY
+1450 LESQQLGEYDYYGTVYESLLVCGNTAEEVVFTGSLVGRI
-1463 EGVTYKSAILLANS
+1463 EN
-1477 MKMELFNGKLIG
+1477 
-1489 NIVDGNIVFENSAE
+1489 GNIVFESVADNKY
-1503 NEGVADSFMY
+1503 VADSWMF
-1513 YAEELGT
+1513 YAPDLGGI
-1520 LSYFNSLT
+1520 SYFNSLV
-1528 WTPAEAAA
+1528 WTPAAQAA
-1536 APAKAARNRIAVEG
+1536 APAKAAVRNNFKVEFA
-1550 VKKINVA
+1550 KNLSVA
-1557 PIAKS
+1557 AFAKS
-1562 KINRADEN
+1562 KVNRADEN
-1570 VVNVVSASINPDD
+1570 VANIVSASINPDD
-1583 ATQLIITVNEAL
+1583 ATQLIITVNEVL
-1595 ANGTYK
+1595 ENGTYK
-1601 LSIEAGAVVTAQG
+1601 LTIEAGAVVTAEG
-1614 ATNEAIFCTYYLNA
+1614 ATNETIICTYILNG
-1628 PTGVE
+1628 PTGIDEVE
-1633 EVKGENGKVKAIYD
+1633 GESGEVKAIYD

-1652 VETASKGIYII
+1652 VAEPTKGIYII

>member
-11 LFAMTV
+11 LFAMTM

-25 VNYTGTKNSDRPLNF
+25 VNFTGTKNSDRPLNY

-51 NYNLTSSEKLQL
+51 SYNLTAAEKLQL
-63 YVDATESVTLKVGAG
+63 YVDATETVTLKVGAG

-103 GTFTAGVAEDGYTP
+103 GTFTAGVADDGYTP

-130 PEGSGLWRNSAG
+130 PDGSGLWRNSAG
-142 AQSGNNTVALPT
+142 EQNGNNTVALPT
-154 FKAPETTGTYR
+154 FKAPETVGTYR
-165 MRFKTDWNSI
+165 MRLKTDWNSI

-185 TLSAN
+185 TLSDN

-196 VTLEVAEAQEGYV
+196 VTLEVAEAQEGYA
-209 EQLFNAATI
+209 EQLFNATTI
-218 VDGKLAKGT
+218 TDGEFAKGT
-227 SWYTIQIGANGYVID
+227 AWYTLQIGANNFVIAD
-242 NNGDAN
+242 NGTAN
-248 HIALDEVISDATDGN
+248 HIELSEYISDATDN
-263 QLWAFVGDNTNGYKL
+263 AQLWAFVGDNTNGYKL
-278 YNKKTGTAKVLA
+278 YNKNTGTAKVLA

-296 SNTGANAFPILVDA
+296 SNTGGNAFPILVDA
-310 TAVPA
+310 AAVPA

-322 FTESSDLGTG
+322 FTSSSDLGEG
-332 DTYFYMYEKGYPSNK
+332 ETYFYMYEKGYPANK
-347 VNNRDNKLAFWNG
+347 VNNRENKLAFWNG

-372 GQVEHP
+372 GQVEYP
-378 VSTMTGEWTAS
+378 VSTKTGEWTSS

-399 KSKNA
+399 KSASA
-404 PHALL
+404 PHAIL
-409 QETQGRNNIAGYN
+409 QETQARNNIAGYN
-422 AEGDLQLY
+422 GDGDLQLY

-438 NGVYIATYSVSSD
+438 NGVFIATYSISTD

-458 GYSFDFVSSGTNDVT
+458 GYNFDFVSSGANDVT
-473 VTPNGGEAVT
+473 VTPNGGTAVT
-483 AGSAN
+483 ANSAT
-488 AANVSVKN
+488 AANVSVVN
-496 SEESALLTFD
+496 SEENALLNFD

-516 TTNFYITM
+516 TSNFYITL

-533 SEEIF
+533 SQEIF
-538 VTNKGG
+538 TTNKGG

-557 GDLIAVADYRHSGS
+557 GDLIAVADYRHSGA

-588 KDNGASWGNRFS
+588 KDNGANWAEKFA
-600 IVEGQGASSP
+600 IVEGQGSSSP
-610 DFMHVGFGDPAI
+610 DFMHVGFGDPCI

-639 VSFQNGTRNN
+639 VSFQSGTRNN

-700 RYVKVNNYYRLYC
+700 RYVKVNDYYRLYC

-722 TYTNFVLYSDDF
+722 AYTNFVLYSDDF
-734 GGSWNV
+734 GGTWDV
-740 LGGVNTAPIPSGGD
+740 LGGVDTAPIPSGGD

-783 TDMETATGSWGTR
+783 TDKEAATGSWGTR

-869 WDGRHQATFLG
+869 WDGRHQSTFIG

-887 FQQDSTIA
+887 FQKDSTIA

-901 TYGADYTIV
+901 THGADYTIV

-918 ITDGAYSVSNDT
+918 ITDGAYSISSDT
-930 TTPEPEPEPEPE
+930 TLPEPDETES
-942 LPEESA
+942 EETKA
-948 LVLALTAE
+948 LIADAKKL
-956 QIGTTYPYQ
+956 
-965 LSNED
+965 LSNEGIGTPTGSAR
-970 AAKIFALNDITVAIK
+970 AALEAAVAAAEASPTAAAGTALSTAI
-985 FNTSNLGG
+985 
-993 RKALFATADPTK
+993 D
-1005 AANTDAMGTNS
+1005 S
-1016 YYVAYGMNNADIGY
+1016 YYGATEIVVPEGGKTYTFTAVWGDAEYYIYNNGGALAVKARDGEIPAEGHFVCEYNADEEYKFQFKTSDGAYY
-1030 LASWRD
+1030 LA
-1036 GDRYTAGNCIP
+1036 Y
-1047 ANAEENV
+1047 
-1054 AVFVINPTNNNFRS
+1054 PT
-1068 YINGQNIAD
+1068 
-1077 RNFGGYEIASPAM
+1077 
-1090 VKADYPDANI
+1090 
-1100 YIGGA
+1100 IGGKSWLD
-1105 EHAGGYGEVF
+1105 GESTS
-1115 NGTITGVKVF
+1115 GLEATSGKV
-1125 EGALTADEIAAIN
+1125 T
-1138 FDAVEPEP
+1138 
-1146 EPEPNTP
+1146 
-1153 VEITSIDQLSN
+1153 
-1164 AKLYTVASSDAG
+1164 
-1176 RGNFYALDSKV
+1176 
-1187 DMCAVTYNAGADA
+1187 
-1200 CHSVAYNAEDPKQ
+1200 
-1213 QFAFVN
+1213 
-1219 YEGKFYIY
+1219 KF
-1227 SVSEKKFLAKE
+1227 
-1238 GNVNKLTA
+1238 NVNKILSGGSVSATNEA
-1246 ESPYDY
+1246 LFGLVRMDGWRGYDNGKNVDSY
-1252 VTVEKVIEAGENTF
+1252 GPIVVKHSAQIFDG
-1266 ALKANDT
+1266 ANDAF
-1273 HYFTASP
+1273 YNENFTSAF
-1280 GWCSNASR
+1280 R
-1288 NTCIQSTLTSHSSN
+1288 VE
-1302 DGWDAGAWFI
+1302 
-1312 ITEVGEFDATEAL
+1312 EVEEPAVV
-1325 AMLAPEVEPLEV
+1325 VEPLEV
-1337 VSITPADG
+1337 VNITPADG

-1367 KSINLVAVEEK
+1367 KNISLVAVEEN

-1388 GNWNMASIYP
+1388 GSWNMASGYP
-1398 GYDEMTYYAT
+1398 DYDEFTYYAT
-1408 GTVEVINYQGT
+1408 GTIEVIDFNGE

-1463 EGVTYKSAILLANS
+1463 EGGTYKSAILLANS

-1520 LSYFNSLT
+1520 LTYFNSLT

-1536 APAKAARNRIAVEG
+1536 APAKAPVRNKIAVEG
-1550 VKKINVA
+1550 VKSIAVA

-1570 VVNVVSASINPDD
+1570 VASIVSATINPDD
-1583 ATQLIITVNEAL
+1583 ATQLIITVNQAL

-1601 LSIEAGAVVTAQG
+1601 LTIEAGAVVTAEG
-1614 ATNEAIFCTYYLNA
+1614 ATNETIICTYILND
-1628 PTGVE
+1628 PTGIG
-1633 EVKGENGKVKAIYD
+1633 EVKGENGEVKAIYD
-1647 LQGRK
+1647 LTGRK
-1652 VETASKGIYII
+1652 VEGPTKGIYII

>member
-17 MAQTGGYE
+17 MAQTSGYE

-103 GTFTAGVAEDGYTP
+103 GTFTAGVADDGYTP

-142 AQSGNNTVALPT
+142 AQNGNNTVALPT

-175 DPAGCDKDGN
+175 DPAGCDDANN
-185 TLSAN
+185 TLKAN

-196 VTLEVAEAQEGYV
+196 VTLEVAEAQEGFA
-209 EQLFNAATI
+209 EQLFNATTI
-218 VDGKLAKGT
+218 TDGQFAKGT
-227 SWYTIQIGANGYVID
+227 AWYTLQLGANNFVIAD
-242 NNGDAN
+242 NGTAD
-248 HIALDEVISDATDGN
+248 HIALSEYISDATDN
-263 QLWAFVGDNTNGYKL
+263 AQLWAFVGDNTNGYKL
-278 YNKKTGTAKVLA
+278 YNKNTGTAKVLA
-290 APTTMG
+290 APTTMSG
-296 SNTGANAFPILVDA
+296 NTGANSHPILVDA
-310 TAVPA
+310 AAVPA

-322 FTESSDLGTG
+322 FTSSSDLGEG
-332 DTYFYMYEKGYPSNK
+332 DTYFYMYEKGYPENK

-372 GQVEHP
+372 GQVEYP

-399 KSKNA
+399 RSATA

-422 AEGDLQLY
+422 DEGDLQLY

-438 NGVYIATYSVSSD
+438 NGVFIATYSVSSG

-483 AGSAN
+483 ASSAN
-488 AANVSVKN
+488 AANVLVVN
-496 SEESALLTFD
+496 SEESAQLTFD

-516 TTNFYITM
+516 TSNFYITL

-533 SEEIF
+533 SQEIF

-588 KDNGASWGNRFS
+588 KDNGASWEQKFA
-600 IVEGQGASSP
+600 IVEGKGANSP
-610 DFMHVGFGDPAI
+610 DFMHVGFGDPCI

-681 SNHGPVMAMFVGS
+681 SVQGPVMAMFVGS

-700 RYVKVNNYYRLYC
+700 RYVKVNDYYRLYC

-734 GGSWNV
+734 GGTWDI
-740 LGGVNTAPIPSGGD
+740 LGGATTAPIPSGGD

-772 NGGRDFNIFTF
+772 SGGRDFNIFTF
-783 TDMETATGSWGTR
+783 TDMEAATGSWGTR
-796 ATSNASNNGV
+796 ATSNSSNNGV

-869 WDGRHQATFLG
+869 WDGRHQSTFLG

-918 ITDGAYSVSNDT
+918 ITDGAYSVSNST
-930 TTPEPEPEPEPE
+930 ETPEPEPDET
-942 LPEESA
+942 ESETTKA
-948 LVLALTAE
+948 LIVDAKALLAHE
-956 QIGTTYPYQ
+956 GIGTPAGSARAALEAAVAAAEAKPTAAAGTA
-965 LSNED
+965 LS
-970 AAKIFALNDITVAIK
+970 TAI
-985 FNTSNLGG
+985 
-993 RKALFATADPTK
+993 D
-1005 AANTDAMGTNS
+1005 S
-1016 YYVAYGMNNADIGY
+1016 YYSATEIVVPEDGKTYTFTAVWGDKEYYIYNNNGTLAVAARNGDVPAEGQFVCEYNADEEYKFQFKTSDGAYY
-1030 LASWRD
+1030 LA
-1036 GDRYTAGNCIP
+1036 Y
-1047 ANAEENV
+1047 
-1054 AVFVINPTNNNFRS
+1054 PT
-1068 YINGQNIAD
+1068 
-1077 RNFGGYEIASPAM
+1077 
-1090 VKADYPDANI
+1090 
-1100 YIGGA
+1100 IGGKSWLDN
-1105 EHAGGYGEVF
+1105 ESL
-1115 NGTITGVKVF
+1115 TGLEATSGKV
-1125 EGALTADEIAAIN
+1125 T
-1138 FDAVEPEP
+1138 
-1146 EPEPNTP
+1146 
-1153 VEITSIDQLSN
+1153 
-1164 AKLYTVASSDAG
+1164 
-1176 RGNFYALDSKV
+1176 
-1187 DMCAVTYNAGADA
+1187 
-1200 CHSVAYNAEDPKQ
+1200 
-1213 QFAFVN
+1213 
-1219 YEGKFYIY
+1219 KF
-1227 SVSEKKFLAKE
+1227 
-1238 GNVNKLTA
+1238 NVNKILAGGSVSATNEA
-1246 ESPYDY
+1246 LFGLVRMDGWRGYDNGKNIESYGPI
-1252 VTVEKVIEAGENTF
+1252 VVKHSAQTF
-1266 ALKANDT
+1266 DGANDAF
-1273 HYFTASP
+1273 YNENFTSAFRVEAVEQP
-1280 GWCSNASR
+1280 
-1288 NTCIQSTLTSHSSN
+1288 
-1302 DGWDAGAWFI
+1302 
-1312 ITEVGEFDATEAL
+1312 TEV
-1325 AMLAPEVEPLEV
+1325 VEPLEV

-1367 KSINLVAVEEK
+1367 KSISLVAVEEK

-1388 GNWNMASIYP
+1388 GSWNMASIYP

-1408 GTVEVINYQGT
+1408 GTVEVIDYQGT

-1430 APEFG
+1430 DPAYGF
-1435 YDDSF
+1435 DDSF

-1450 VTLPAQQVGDFYY
+1450 ITLPAQQVGDFYY
-1463 EGVTYKSAILLANS
+1463 EGASYQSALYLASS
-1477 MKMELFNGKLIG
+1477 MRMEVFNGKLIG

-1503 NEGVADSFMY
+1503 NTKTADSFMF
-1513 YAEELGT
+1513 YAPELGT
-1520 LSYFNSLT
+1520 LTYFNSLT

-1536 APAKAARNRIAVEG
+1536 APAKAPARSKIAVEG
-1550 VKKINVA
+1550 VKSINVA

-1562 KINRADEN
+1562 KMNRADEN
-1570 VVNVVSASINPDD
+1570 VVNVVSASINPADE
-1583 ATQLIITVNEAL
+1583 TQLIITVNEAL
-1595 ANGTYK
+1595 ANGKYI

-1614 ATNEAIFCTYYLNA
+1614 ATNEAIICTFYLND